1 MLTVTNF
8 YTWYTMYKYNN
19 KEIVKWHSSYLEDS
33 ENFSV
38 MSKVLKED
46 CVFISMDNWDICNEG
61 QLLNRVL
68 LQEYMYQQFITSN
81 FTTTSNGTMNT
92 PRLQY

>member
-61 QLLNRVL
+61 QFLNRVL
-68 LQEYMYQQFITSN
+68 LQEYMYQQFITSIL
-81 FTTTSNGTMNT
+81 
-92 PRLQY
+92 LQLPMVQWIHQD